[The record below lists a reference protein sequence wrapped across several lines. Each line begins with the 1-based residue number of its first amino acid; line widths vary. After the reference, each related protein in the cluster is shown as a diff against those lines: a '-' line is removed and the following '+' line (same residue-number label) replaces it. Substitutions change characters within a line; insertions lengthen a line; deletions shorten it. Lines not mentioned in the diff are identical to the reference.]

1 MNPTGISAIG
11 DRIRSE
17 RLRHGL
23 SVRGLARE
31 AGVSPSLVSQIE
43 TNKSRPS
50 VSTLYAITTVLGIT
64 IADLLDSEVGAE
76 LTSAPEIDGSEF
88 SLAAVATG
96 DAEDPQAGPSVAAGM
111 TALLTAA
118 GQKVAGTTTMSAAHG
133 GRTITGP
140 DRERMVGPVVIP
152 AEREMIILDSGVT
165 WERLGQVPGTHV
177 DFLLVTYQPGGTSS
191 SNGELMRHSG
201 AEFGYLISG
210 ALTLKLGFEEHSLV
224 AGDAVSFASST
235 PHGYHNDGTVPAVG
249 LWLVLDRE

>member
-1 MNPTGISAIG
+1 
-11 DRIRSE
+11 
-17 RLRHGL
+17 
-23 SVRGLARE
+23 
-31 AGVSPSLVSQIE
+31 
-43 TNKSRPS
+43 

-64 IADLLDSEVGAE
+64 IADLLDAEVGPDPV
-76 LTSAPEIDGSEF
+76 SAPDLDNSELSF
-88 SLAAVATG
+88 AATTTG
-96 DAEDPQAGPSVAAGM
+96 NADDPRAGQLVAAGM
-111 TALLTAA
+111 TALLNAA
-118 GQKVAGTTTMSAAHG
+118 GQKVAGTQAVSVTPA

-140 DRERMVGPVVIP
+140 DRERMVGPVVVP

-177 DFLLVTYQPGGTSS
+177 DFLLVTYQPGGKSS

-201 AEFGYLISG
+201 TEFGYLISG

-235 PHGYHNDGTVPAVG
+235 PHGYRNDGSVPAVG